1 MAMAA
6 AMATAGSA
14 TMATT
19 TGSGLPTR
27 ATMPKAAK
35 PTVAV

>member
-1 MAMAA
+1 MAA
-6 AMATAGSA
+6 AMATAGNA

-19 TGSGLPTR
+19 TGSGQPTR
-27 ATMPKAAK
+27 TTMAKAAK